1 MRHPSA
7 GALAPVAVSDFSLVS
22 DVLSSY
28 LASVRRPA
36 ALQQTLK
43 KHFCCLSVHLSVCAG
58 RGATSLCTKPLIC
71 SPQTFSPGIHTTATV
86 VIIRV
91 LLQLLL
97 FCCISVCVSVCTFV
111 FVSAS
116 VYTDQRL
123 CKCPWVLFFFKLF
136 VGMCTCDF
144 RGNSHIRKNKIT
156 YLHLCCSSLFNSC
169 FPGNFP
175 LREISKNEPFMMI

>member
-7 GALAPVAVSDFSLVS
+7 GALAPVAVSDFSLVA

-36 ALQQTLK
+36 ASQQTLK
-43 KHFCCLSVHLSVCAG
+43 KHFCCLSVHMSVCAG

-91 LLQLLL
+91 LLEELL
-97 FCCISVCVSVCTFV
+97 FCCISVCVSVYTFV

-123 CKCPWVLFFFKLF
+123 CKCPWVLLFF
-136 VGMCTCDF
+136 
-144 RGNSHIRKNKIT
+144 N
-156 YLHLCCSSLFNSC
+156 YLLACVRVTEETVVLDR
-169 FPGNFP
+169 
-175 LREISKNEPFMMI
+175 RE

>member
-7 GALAPVAVSDFSLVS
+7 GALAPVAVSDFSLVA

-36 ALQQTLK
+36 ASQQTLK

-71 SPQTFSPGIHTTATV
+71 SPQTFSSGIHTTATV

-91 LLQLLL
+91 LLEELL

-123 CKCPWVLFFFKLF
+123 CKCPWVLLFF
-136 VGMCTCDF
+136 
-144 RGNSHIRKNKIT
+144 N
-156 YLHLCCSSLFNSC
+156 YLLACVRVTEETVVLER
-169 FPGNFP
+169 
-175 LREISKNEPFMMI
+175 RE